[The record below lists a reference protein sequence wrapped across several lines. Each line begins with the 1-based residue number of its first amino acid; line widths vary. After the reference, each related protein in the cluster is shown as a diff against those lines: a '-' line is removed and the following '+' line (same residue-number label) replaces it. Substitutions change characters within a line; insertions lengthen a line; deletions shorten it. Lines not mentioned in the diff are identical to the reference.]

1 MFNNLLFYSFLL
13 FFFNYSFSQQGNYKE
28 YHHLMN
34 KSKELHKD
42 SVFYFN
48 ETAFQSAEPF
58 PDDLLKL
65 GFGYYKKGDLKNA
78 KKLFL
83 KAIKYGYQAK
93 PDENYYNSL
102 FMIEYDQN
110 YISNHKFDF
119 GQYLNKMYQ
128 ENKKKVNKLRRKYL
142 EEVNNNQ
149 DNRIF
154 ESLLHNEKYF
164 QDLRFLFFNN
174 KVEDTLAL
182 KNIFRYGST
191 PNSYYAL
198 DLLKKNNFP
207 KRLNCTRWNGQS
219 ITVLLNHIVFG
230 FLNKSDA
237 EEFVSLLWKLVERG
251 DLTPYEYAKTYDHYI
266 SVFVDENKN
275 MFGTVFTFDEL
286 DNNKL
291 IIEDL
296 VSPAEVNTIRS
307 KHWLID
313 IETFCKNTGASL
325 PKNYVKNEP

>member
-1 MFNNLLFYSFLL
+1 MFNNLFLYIFLL
-13 FFFNYSFSQQGNYKE
+13 FFFNYASSQKGNYKE
-28 YHHLMN
+28 YHYLIN
-34 KSKELHKD
+34 KSKDSQVD

-58 PDDLLKL
+58 PDDLLRL

-78 KKLFL
+78 KKVFL
-83 KAIKYGYQAK
+83 KAIKCGYQAE
-93 PDENYYNSL
+93 PDGDYYNSS
-102 FMIEYDQN
+102 FMIEYDLN

-119 GQYLNKMYQ
+119 GQYLNKMYR
-128 ENKKKVNKLRRKYL
+128 ENKKKVIKLRKKHL
-142 EEVNNNQ
+142 EKTNNNP
-149 DNRIF
+149 DNKIF

-174 KVEDTLAL
+174 KIEDTIAL

-207 KRLNCTRWNGQS
+207 RRLNCTRWNSQS
-219 ITVLLNHIVFG
+219 ITILLNHIVFG
-230 FLNKSDA
+230 FLNKQDA

-266 SVFVDENKN
+266 NVFVDENKN
-275 MFGTVFTFDEL
+275 MFGTVFTLDEQN
-286 DNNKL
+286 NNKL

-296 VSPAEVNTIRS
+296 INPIEVNIIRR
-307 KHWLID
+307 KYWLID
-313 IETFCKNTGASL
+313 IETSCKNTGASL
-325 PKNYVKNEP
+325 PKNYVEK